1 MSLHALAADV
11 IIASHFAVVLFVVV
25 GQVLILLGG
34 FLDWNWVRI
43 FWLRLCHLVLIIY
56 IAMQAWLGELCPLTV
71 WEQALRQRAGQNTH
85 QDSFIEYWLSRLLYI
100 EAPWWMFVA
109 LYTALAVLV
118 VFSWWWVRPIRS
130 GQMQN
135 LDEKSKQQNKVN

>member
-1 MSLHALAADV
+1 MSLHAFAADV
-11 IIASHFAVVLFVVV
+11 ILASHFAVVLFVVV

-34 FLDWNWVRI
+34 FLGWNWVRI
-43 FWLRLCHLVLIIY
+43 FWLRLSHLVLIVY

-109 LYTALAVLV
+109 LYSALAALV

-130 GQMQN
+130 GQMHD
-135 LDEKSKQQNKVN
+135 LDEKSKRQIKIN